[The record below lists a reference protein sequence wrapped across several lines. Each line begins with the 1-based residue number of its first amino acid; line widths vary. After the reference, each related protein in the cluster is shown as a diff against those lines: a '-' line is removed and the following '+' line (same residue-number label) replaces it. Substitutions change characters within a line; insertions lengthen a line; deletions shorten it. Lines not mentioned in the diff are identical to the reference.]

1 MPDVST
7 FNGYEILALCG
18 TPSSEGIEFREFR
31 ADLADGFRQ
40 NVNYGSSLGQKFWT
54 LGFKNL
60 SGATN
65 DIFITREGVPMNKA
79 DYLWDLF
86 CWSKRTGNP
95 FIIESNRNG
104 QYYLAEFSDT
114 RLTYERM
121 LTKLFNTSLNFNEVR
136 IPGVS
141 VFDISKNS
149 NIVGWY
155 QGDTYLDMGS
165 GEYSWTDLS
174 GNDRNLS
181 LDVPGAILAVD
192 DVQNGLGVMRFN
204 SGASGGYSTPAA
216 PFTANFTDIFMVL
229 SVREATFSNFSGI
242 FTNETT
248 EAFILG
254 DDTDTKFFDLSF
266 GASVYQYRK
275 NGIEYAES
283 VQPAPM
289 NTFGLVH
296 ARFLTPALL
305 DNFQIGKDRAA
316 TDRYGK
322 IDVGEVLILNTNTIN
337 DSLEISQDLLSRWGI
352 SGLV

>member
-1 MPDVST
+1 MPDVTT
-7 FNGYEILALCG
+7 FRGYEVLALCG
-18 TPSSEGIEFREFR
+18 TPSAEGIEFREFR

-40 NVNYGSSLGQKFWT
+40 NVNYGSSLGLKSWA

-65 DIFITREGVPMNKA
+65 DIFITREGVPMTKA

-104 QYYLAEFSDT
+104 QYYLAEFADT

-121 LTKLFNTSLNFNEVR
+121 LTKLFNTSLNFSEVR

-141 VFDISKNS
+141 VFDISKNN

-155 QGDTYLDMGS
+155 QSGNYVDMGP
-165 GEYSWTDLS
+165 GNYSWVDAS
-174 GNDRNLS
+174 GNSRN
-181 LDVPGAILAVD
+181 IIVD
-192 DVQNGLGVMRFN
+192 AAGEASAEADVQNGLEVFRLNAGT
-204 SGASGGYSTPAA
+204 GGGFFSPET
-216 PFTANFTDIFMVL
+216 PFTADFTDIFMIL
-229 SVREATFSNFSGI
+229 SVREATFSNFAGI

-254 DDTDTKFFDLSF
+254 DNTTTELYDLSF
-266 GASVYQYRK
+266 GATVYQYRK
-275 NGIEYAES
+275 NGIEYAEAA
-283 VQPAPM
+283 QPAPM
-289 NTFGLVH
+289 NTFGLIH
-296 ARFLTPALL
+296 ARFLTPASL

-322 IDVGEVLILNTNTIN
+322 IDVGEVLILNKNPIN
-337 DSLEISQDLLSRWGI
+337 DSLEISQDLVTRWGI
-352 SGLV
+352 SGLI

>member
-1 MPDVST
+1 MPSVTT
-7 FNGYEILALCG
+7 FRGYEILALCG
-18 TPSSEGIEFREFR
+18 TPSAEGIEFREFR
-31 ADLADGFRQ
+31 ADLGDGFRQ
-40 NVNYGSSLGQKFWT
+40 NVNYGSSLGLKSWA
-54 LGFKNL
+54 LGFKNM

-65 DIFITREGVPMNKA
+65 DIFIDREGVPMTKA

-86 CWSKRTGNP
+86 CWAKRTGNP

-104 QYYLAEFSDT
+104 QYYLAEFADSK
-114 RLTYERM
+114 LTYERM
-121 LTKLFNTSLNFNEVR
+121 LTKLFNTSLNFSEVR
-136 IPGVS
+136 IEGVS
-141 VFDISKNS
+141 VFDISKNN

-155 QGDTYLDMGS
+155 QGDTYLDMGA
-165 GEYSWTDLS
+165 GTYGWTDLS
-174 GNDRNLS
+174 GNDRDLL
-181 LDVPGAILAVD
+181 LDAPGAILAES

-204 SGASGGYSTPAA
+204 SGASGGFSTPNT
-216 PFTANFTDIFMVL
+216 PFTADFTEVFMVL

-254 DDTDTKFFDLSF
+254 DSGQSKFFDLSF
-266 GASVYQYRK
+266 GPSAYQYRK
-275 NGIEYAES
+275 NGIEYAEA

-322 IDVGEVLILNTNTIN
+322 IDVGEVLILNKNPLN
-337 DSLEISQDLLSRWGI
+337 DSLEISQDLITRWGI
-352 SGLV
+352 SGLL